1 MTEKQLQTQ
10 NTEENVVAG
19 AVGAFLFSLVGGI
32 LWFLLYQVGFLA
44 AVSGIFGVVCAIKG
58 YAVFA
63 KKESIK
69 GIVISIVSAVV
80 VLIIAWY
87 LCLSLDVYNAYRGW
101 YEAGE
106 IDYTI
111 TFMDAVRNAY
121 LFLSDGETAFAY
133 LKDLGI
139 GLLLCVFGAASSI
152 SNALKRVKA
161 ANLAEQ
167 EMVFEATAYEVTPQE
182 ENEEDLD
189 ELEI

>member
-1 MTEKQLQTQ
+1 MTEKEFQTQ
-10 NTEENVVAG
+10 YTEENVVAG
-19 AVGAFLFSLVGGI
+19 AVGALLFSLVGGV
-32 LWFLLYQVGFLA
+32 LWFVLYQVGFLA
-44 AVSGIFGVVCAIKG
+44 AISGIVGVICAIKG

-69 GIVISIVSAVV
+69 GIVISIISAVV
-80 VLIIAWY
+80 VLILAWY
-87 LCLSLDVYNAYRGW
+87 LCLSMDVYTVYQEW
-101 YEAGE
+101 YQAGE
-106 IDYTI
+106 IDFTI
-111 TFMDAVRNAY
+111 TFFDAVRNAY

-139 GLLLCVFGAASSI
+139 GLLLCVFGAVSSI

-167 EMVFEATAYEVTPQE
+167 ETVFEATAYEVTPQE
-182 ENEEDLD
+182 ENDEDLD